1 MKPIT
6 FTYEDFMDDTSLLDK
21 LYNECTTDE
30 GVAKLQMVRWF
41 KYIKQIGLKET
52 KDILDL
58 YLANKENPELTK
70 IALDLSNLTGKDWY
84 LIYRHLKNYIKE

>member
-1 MKPIT
+1 MEPIT
-6 FTYEDFMDDTSLLDK
+6 FDYDDFKDDDTLLNK
-21 LYNECTTDE
+21 LYKEFVTPE

-41 KYIKQIGLKET
+41 KYIKQIGLKEA

-58 YLANKENPELTK
+58 YLANKENHELTK

-84 LIYRHLKNYIKE
+84 SVYYHLKKEYQQ

>member
-1 MKPIT
+1 MEPIT
-6 FTYEDFMDDTSLLDK
+6 FTYEDFCDDTTLLDK
-21 LYNECTTDE
+21 LYEKCTNEE
-30 GVAKLQMVRWF
+30 GVAKLRMVKWF
-41 KYIKQIGLKET
+41 RYIKQIGIKEA

-84 LIYRHLKNYIKE
+84 STYHHLKNYIKE